1 MALSLWHAKTSGIPH
16 ASSYFS
22 RASAQASRNFTRK
35 LPVQRIPAGDGMGG
49 GPMRVGET
57 QRGREDTQW

>member
-1 MALSLWHAKTSGIPH
+1 MALSLWHAETSGIPH

-22 RASAQASRNFTRK
+22 RASAQAFARK